1 MPFSFLIYEKQ
12 TIPLIKL
19 SESQNNESILVS
31 LEVHNTEQQNS
42 IVEVNIMKKDHGK
55 VEKLN
60 YQANMLRINT

>member
-31 LEVHNTEQQNS
+31 LEVHNTEQQSS
-42 IVEVNIMKKDHGK
+42 IVEANIMKKIM
-55 VEKLN
+55 EKWRN
-60 YQANMLRINT
+60 